1 MDQQS
6 YTRYKTLD
14 KCRLCNSK
22 DLSTFIEFGDF
33 PLAGAFLKQSEIE
46 DEKLFPMG
54 MQFCNSC
61 SCVQVDTVIP
71 MDILF
76 KNYFYFSSAIQTL
89 KDHFGELADELIE
102 SHLKEKSLVVE
113 IGCNDGVFLRHL
125 AKNKIA
131 HVGVDPAT
139 NVLKSIKEE
148 NLNVIN
154 SGFGLKVTKQIENK
168 YGKADAVVSSFSFAH
183 IDDMQDVMS
192 GVKSILNEDGV
203 FIFEIYYLGVVITEK
218 QYDMMY
224 HEHMSYYTIKC
235 LDIFLGKYGFEI
247 YDIKKIKLRSGS
259 LRFYAQKKATGTNEI
274 SNEVNI
280 LRNEENKKGLTV
292 YKTYKNYGV
301 SIKKTKDDLLNVL
314 NEIKQKKQNVIGYG
328 ASGRATVIMNYCGIG
343 NDYLDYVVDDAPAKT
358 GYFTPG
364 THCRITTWDE
374 VESSDIKPDYALI
387 FAWPFIDEVKKKRI
401 NFLKQGGK
409 FIVPLPDVKIIDS

>member
-1 MDQQS
+1 MNKNILFE
-6 YTRYKTLD
+6 YVTLD
-14 KCRLCNSK
+14 KCRLCNST

-33 PLAGAFLKQSEIE
+33 PLAGAFLKKSEIE
-46 DEKLFPMG
+46 NEKLFPMG
-54 MQFCNSC
+54 MQFCNTC

-89 KDHFGELADELIE
+89 KDHFGELANELIQN
-102 SHLKEKSLVVE
+102 HLNEKSLVVE

-125 AKNKIA
+125 AKKKVD

-139 NVLKSIKEE
+139 NVIESIKDE
-148 NLNVIN
+148 NINVIN
-154 SGFGLKVTKQIENK
+154 SGFGFEVTKQIENE
-168 YGKADAVVSSFSFAH
+168 YGKADVVVSSFSFAH

-192 GVKSILNEDGV
+192 GVKNILNDDGI

-235 LDIFLGKYGFEI
+235 LDIFLNSYGFEI
-247 YDIKKIKLRSGS
+247 YNIKKIKLRSGS
-259 LRFYAQKKATGTNEI
+259 LRFYVQKKLTGSNEI
-274 SNEVNI
+274 SKEVNI
-280 LRNEENKKGLTV
+280 LRNEENDKGLTK
-292 YKTYKNYGV
+292 YETYKNYGE
-301 SIKKTKDDLLNVL
+301 SIKKTKDDLLHILDNL
-314 NEIKQKKQNVIGYG
+314 TEKKQKIIGYG

-343 NDYLDYVVDDAPAKT
+343 NNYLDYVVDDAPAKT

-364 THCRITTWDE
+364 THCRITNWEE
-374 VESSDIKPDYALI
+374 VESSSVKPDYALV
-387 FAWPFIDEVKKKRI
+387 FAWPFIDEVKKKRS
-401 NFLKQGGK
+401 NFLEEGGK
-409 FIVPLPDVKIIDS
+409 FIVPLPDVKIIES